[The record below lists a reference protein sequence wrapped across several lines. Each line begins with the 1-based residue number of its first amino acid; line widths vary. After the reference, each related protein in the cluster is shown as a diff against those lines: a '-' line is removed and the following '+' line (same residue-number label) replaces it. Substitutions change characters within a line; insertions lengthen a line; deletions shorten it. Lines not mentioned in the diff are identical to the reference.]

1 VSAGPG
7 ELPLWGARVLVTAPR
22 QYAARLAG
30 RLIDAGA
37 RPVLLPAVRV
47 GRLRT
52 PAALAG
58 APAHDTRRCY

>member
-1 VSAGPG
+1 MAAPVSAGPG

-52 PAALAG
+52 PAAQQA
-58 APAHDTRRCY
+58 RRSARA